1 MRQHSTI
8 RRHRTDRLMTGTSFK
23 EDPGTR
29 IKSIAPCNIFG
40 SQDLATQADGITDRR
55 VEMSQRKSVRSEEV
69 LKRRERE
76 FQAHRKYRKARAQY
90 NRNDGRLSMLG
101 SIVVNLFSLR
111 ST

>member
-69 LKRRERE
+69 LKRRESFKLTVNTVKQE
-76 FQAHRKYRKARAQY
+76 
-90 NRNDGRLSMLG
+90 RNITEMTADLVCLRVLS
-101 SIVVNLFSLR
+101 
-111 ST
+111 STYSV